1 MVPDWCKYCIEKL
14 FLVDSDAISVNDDS
28 LSEGYGYSYAIIY
41 KVIELLSGIFFQVK
55 EWLISLKLPRTHL
68 FDQTLCLKER

>member
-28 LSEGYGYSYAIIY
+28 LSEGYRYSYAY
-41 KVIELLSGIFFQVK
+41 NLQGNRSVI
-55 EWLISLKLPRTHL
+55 
-68 FDQTLCLKER
+68 